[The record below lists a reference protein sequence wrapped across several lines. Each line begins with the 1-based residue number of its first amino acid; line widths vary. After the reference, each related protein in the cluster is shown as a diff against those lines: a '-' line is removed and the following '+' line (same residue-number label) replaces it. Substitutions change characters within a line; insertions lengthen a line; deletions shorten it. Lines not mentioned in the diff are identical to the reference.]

1 MKKSAEIRRTSE
13 VADKVHSAIDM
24 AIGELK
30 RLGAAGEVG
39 AGYSEDWN
47 AQVRLGQVE
56 TVQGST
62 TRGLRISA
70 YLEGNRSGSTSITDV
85 DAAAV
90 RSAAAKAVELARFGD
105 PDQWAGLPKRE
116 ECGVAGGDLALE
128 DPAYATLDREA
139 LLAQVIEAERIAMAS
154 DPRITNAHRSSVRAG
169 RGEHWY
175 ASTDDVVVHRTG
187 TSASYSVVV
196 VAQDASGERQTGG
209 YGTRSRRI
217 AGLKD
222 AHTVGRLA
230 GERAVRHF
238 GWKPAPTGR
247 FPVLFDQD
255 VASDLLGSMAS
266 AVSGGSI
273 YRGSSYLAGKLGE
286 MVANPVVTIVDD
298 PLIPGGLGSRP
309 CDGEGVRSRRLTVV
323 ESGLLKSYFVGGYA
337 ARRLAHPYTGHDGG
351 CSNLLLVPGTNS
363 RADLLQ
369 QLGTGLLVQQLHGFG
384 IDLASGTYSKGV
396 SGFWVDNGIIT
407 HPVQEATIAGNLKEI
422 WPGIRAVGDDPLD
435 ESSVSSPSLLIDG
448 FTIGGKG

>member
-1 MKKSAEIRRTSE
+1 MNTTD
-13 VADKVHSAIDM
+13 VADQVHSAIDV
-24 AIGELK
+24 AITELK

-62 TRGLRISA
+62 TRGLRLTA
-70 YLEGNRSGSTSITDV
+70 YGDGNRSGATSITDV
-85 DAAAV
+85 DAATV
-90 RSAAAKAVELARFGD
+90 RSAVGKAVELARFGD

-116 ECGVAGGDLALE
+116 ECGVAAGDLALD

-139 LLAQVIEAERIAMAS
+139 LLAQVIDAERIAMAS

-175 ASTDDVVVHRTG
+175 ASTDGVFVHRTG
-187 TSASYSVVV
+187 TSAFYSVVV
-196 VAQDASGERQTGG
+196 VAQDAKGERQTGG
-209 YGTRSRRI
+209 YGSRSRRM
-217 AGLKD
+217 AGLK
-222 AHTVGRLA
+222 AAALVGQEA
-230 GERAVRHF
+230 GRRAVRHF

-247 FPVLFDQD
+247 YPVLFDHD
-255 VASDLLGSMAS
+255 VASSLLGSLAS
-266 AVSGGSI
+266 AVSGGAI
-273 YRGSSYLAGKLGE
+273 YRGSSYLSGKLGE
-286 MVANPVVTIVDD
+286 LIANPAVTIVDD
-298 PLIPGGLGSRP
+298 PLIPGGLSSRP
-309 CDGEGVRSRRLTVV
+309 CDGEGVRARRLTIVDAGRLQSYVV
-323 ESGLLKSYFVGGYA
+323 NAYA

-351 CSNLLLVPGTNS
+351 CSNLLLLPGTHT
-363 RADLLQ
+363 RADLLR
-369 QLGTGLLVQQLHGFG
+369 QLGTGLLVQDLHGFG

-396 SGFWVDNGIIT
+396 SGFWVDNGVIT

-422 WPGIRAVGDDPLD
+422 WPGIRAIGDDPLD